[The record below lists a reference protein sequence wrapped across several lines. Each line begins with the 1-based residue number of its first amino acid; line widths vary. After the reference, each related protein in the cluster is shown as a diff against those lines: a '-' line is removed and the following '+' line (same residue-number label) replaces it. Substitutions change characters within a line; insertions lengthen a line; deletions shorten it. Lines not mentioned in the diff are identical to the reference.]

1 MQSKGSD
8 SNPRQTCGLR
18 KQWALRRLNAQTW
31 ELLDAEDMDDSSGET
46 AENPDVRGPDGTSSM
61 STIGPHPGGAATS
74 QSEPKKVKTNRWG
87 PYETKQSERMALIK
101 RRIKEKTRLWL
112 EKRAMD
118 RLNQEDW
125 EKRCRVLKKQL
136 SDDKK
141 KQEGARGLPS
151 STEADLP
158 EITSYR
164 ANRSLKIQ
172 PVQVHCCGYCVGIPT
187 H

>member
-1 MQSKGSD
+1 M
-8 SNPRQTCGLR
+8 
-18 KQWALRRLNAQTW
+18 ALRRLNAQNW

-141 KQEGARGLPS
+141 KTRRCKR
-151 STEADLP
+151 
-158 EITSYR
+158 TSE
-164 ANRSLKIQ
+164 LD
-172 PVQVHCCGYCVGIPT
+172 
-187 H
+187 